1 MNKPSAL
8 EAIAGHPVTT
18 IVANGL
24 PIVAA
29 MFAQSVTP
37 WVTMV
42 PVLAQTLAA
51 QRQSARFNL
60 WQAATSAEVLA
71 IKADLANITDDQYQL
86 VAECHVCALS
96 TVRQAK
102 LDYLRAAIV
111 NTLIDPSVS
120 AGNPEALARLIRDIS
135 SFETKL
141 VIDLFQ
147 YQSIL
152 ILDKETTFLD
162 HRFGVMIGTPE
173 AAGIEGLIRL
183 GLLQAH
189 APSWDATQ
197 YTWSPLAAKLI
208 ALVRTPSL

>member
-8 EAIAGHPVTT
+8 ETVAGHPVTT

-37 WVTMV
+37 WVAMV

-51 QRQSARFNL
+51 QRQSERFNQ
-60 WQAATSAEVLA
+60 WQAATNAEVLA
-71 IKADLANITDDQYQL
+71 IKADLTNITDDQYQL

-96 TVRQAK
+96 TIKQAK
-102 LDYLRAAIV
+102 LGYLRAAIV
-111 NTLIDPSVS
+111 NTLIDPAVA

-135 SFETKL
+135 SFETQL
-141 VIDLFQ
+141 VIDLFR
-147 YQSIL
+147 YESIFVL
-152 ILDKETTFLD
+152 EKETTFRE
-162 HRFGVMIGTPE
+162 HSFGVLIGTPE

-208 ALVRTPSL
+208 ALVQTPTS

>member
-8 EAIAGHPVTT
+8 ETIAGHPVTT

-37 WVTMV
+37 WVAMV
-42 PVLAQTLAA
+42 PVLAQTLAS
-51 QRQSARFNL
+51 QRQSERFNQ
-60 WQAATSAEVLA
+60 WQAATNAEVLA
-71 IKADLANITDDQYQL
+71 IKADLTNITDDQYQL

-96 TVRQAK
+96 TVKQAK

-111 NTLIDPSVS
+111 NTLTDPTVS
-120 AGNPEALARLIRDIS
+120 AGNTEALARLIRDIS

-141 VIDLFQ
+141 VIDLFR
-147 YQSIL
+147 YESIYVL
-152 ILDKETTFLD
+152 EKESPFIEPS
-162 HRFGVMIGTPE
+162 FGVFIGTPE
-173 AAGIEGLIRL
+173 AAGVEGLIRL

-208 ALVRTPSL
+208 ALVRTP

>member
-1 MNKPSAL
+1 MNKPSTL
-8 EAIAGHPVTT
+8 ETIAGHPVTT

-37 WVTMV
+37 WVAMV

-51 QRQSARFNL
+51 QRQSERFNQ
-60 WQAATSAEVLA
+60 WQVATNAEVQA
-71 IKADLANITDDQYQL
+71 IKVDLTNITDDQYQL

-96 TVRQAK
+96 TIKQAK

-111 NTLIDPSVS
+111 NALTDPSVS
-120 AGNPEALARLIRDIS
+120 AGNPEALARLLRDIS

-141 VIDLFQ
+141 VIDLFR
-147 YQSIL
+147 YDAIFVL
-152 ILDKETTFLD
+152 EKETTFVD
-162 HRFGVMIGTPE
+162 HSFGVLIGTPE
-173 AAGIEGLIRL
+173 AAGVESLIRL

-189 APSWDATQ
+189 APSWDATR

-208 ALVRTPSL
+208 ALVRVPSL